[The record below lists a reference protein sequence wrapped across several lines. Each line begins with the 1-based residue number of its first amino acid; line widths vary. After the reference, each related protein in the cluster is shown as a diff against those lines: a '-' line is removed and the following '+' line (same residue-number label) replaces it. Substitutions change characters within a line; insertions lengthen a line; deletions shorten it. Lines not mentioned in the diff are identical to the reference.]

1 MTLASCTHDGCGG
14 GATAVATEVSGA
26 AAGDLTSFEER
37 AGGEGSL
44 GSLDPP
50 LHPPHHFFLARLA
63 LETAEGPAL
72 LSAERGP
79 QPWLWP
85 AGQQLQ
91 AVPLASQSEAVS

>member
-1 MTLASCTHDGCGG
+1 MALASHIWDGYGG
-14 GATAVATEVSGA
+14 GAPAAAAEVSGA

-50 LHPPHHFFLARLA
+50 LYPPHHFFLVRLA
-63 LETAEGPAL
+63 LETAEGLAL
-72 LSAERGP
+72 LSAERVP
-79 QPWLWP
+79 WPWLRH

-91 AVPLASQSEAVS
+91 AVLLAL